1 MALSTRAISPAIPL
15 EGPDASMK
23 LEKGGAG
30 SEADPYWEGR
40 QYMAVKKGTADNQV
54 KPLEDGDDSATV
66 IVGFLQEDA
75 DDGESVAVRISGT
88 SWGRAEGSVTR
99 GDILEAIH
107 DQTDEDK
114 NGNLKT
120 LDPSTT
126 LAHGKMVAAEAL
138 EGAAD
143 GEYFKIQIHK
153 QMQVQET

>member
-15 EGPDASMK
+15 EGIDASMK

-30 SEADPYWEGR
+30 SVADPYWEGR

-54 KPLEDGDDSATV
+54 MPLEDGDDSAIV
-66 IVGFLQEDA
+66 IVGFLQADA
-75 DDGESVAVRISGT
+75 DDGESVAVRIAGT
-88 SWGRAEGSVTR
+88 SWGRAEGAVTR
-99 GDILEAIH
+99 SDVLEAIH

-126 LAHGKMVAAEAL
+126 LAHGLMIAAEAL
-138 EGAAD
+138 ESAAD
-143 GEYFKIQIHK
+143 GEYFKIRIMK
-153 QMQVQET
+153 QLQVQET